1 MRVYRRTALIAA
13 SVTILSPAAASAKML
28 VASPLWGG
36 TWQLNS
42 SMSKFSLPAGKRSE
56 TRVYVVH
63 GNKLSV
69 KATGTDASGKPSQ
82 YSYSGAFDGKGY
94 PMVGNPVGD
103 SIALL
108 LETPRRAIATVRKG
122 TVITATATSDI
133 SADGKRL
140 TLKRKTLN
148 GKAAPTIEVLAF
160 DKK

>member
-1 MRVYRRTALIAA
+1 MHVFLRTALIAA
-13 SVTILSPAAASAKML
+13 SVTILSPAAASAKI

-36 TWQLNS
+36 IWQLNS
-42 SMSKFSLPAGKRSE
+42 SISKFSSPAGKRSE

-69 KATGTDASGKPSQ
+69 KATGIDASGKPLQ
-82 YSYSGAFDGKGY
+82 YRYSGAFDGKGY
-94 PMVGNPVGD
+94 PMLGNPVGD

-122 TVITATATSDI
+122 TVITATATSDV